1 MPSCVDEDLTVIHGP
16 MLRWLREIYTELPS
30 DTLSALALR
39 LVQRMAPTEIVA
51 PLARGKWDQGTCL
64 LITYAD
70 SVTEKESHSP
80 IASLARFCDAYLDD
94 VVSVIHILPF
104 FPSNGDDGFAV
115 SDHERV
121 DKALGTWEDISS
133 LSKNHQVMA
142 DLVLNHGARSS
153 TLFQQFLNNEG
164 PGNSFFFCVDE
175 TFDTTQVIRP
185 RDHPLLQKVKTA
197 SGEKTVWCTFSEEQV
212 DYDFSNPDVLEY
224 FLNLIFDFIDH
235 GISVLRLDAV
245 GFLWKRSGTA
255 CLNLSQTHAII
266 KLIRYVCDFYGE
278 NVVIVTET
286 NLPNQENLSYFG
298 NGNEAHWIYNFPL
311 PPLLLHTLLTGDSN
325 ALRRWA
331 MSMPPALLGSSYLN
345 FLASHDGFGLRPTEG
360 LLDEDA
366 RAQLV
371 SRLEK
376 NGSRFTWRTMQD
388 GTKSIYE
395 ANITLYSALEK
406 TDDDPNGRYAIQ
418 RFVAA
423 HLIMFGMEG
432 VPALY
437 INSLIGAENDYAGV
451 TESGMNRRI
460 NRTKYV
466 RESLDAILGSAH
478 SRERIIFDTIKTLL
492 QMRAEQSAFHPN
504 ATQFTLQLGRDFF
517 GVWRQSQDRGQSIF
531 AITNLTSQGK
541 FLQLADLNLIEV
553 EQWCDLISGSQIL
566 SHQSELRLDPYQTVW
581 ITNKN

>member
-1 MPSCVDEDLTVIHGP
+1 MPSYADEDHHVIHESVI
-16 MLRWLREIYTELPS
+16 RWLKEIYQEVPDVNLS
-30 DTLSALALR
+30 DFTLR
-39 LVQRMAPTEIVA
+39 LSSRLSRTENSAPA
-51 PLARGKWDQGTCL
+51 SANKWDQETCL

-70 SVTEKESHSP
+70 SVTDSNTESS
-80 IASLARFCDAYLDD
+80 IASLSRYCEDYLTG
-94 VVSVIHILPF
+94 VVSTVHVLPF
-104 FPSNGDDGFAV
+104 FPSSGDDGFAV
-115 SDHERV
+115 SDHKSV
-121 DKALGTWEDISS
+121 DASLGTWEDIT
-133 LSKNHQVMA
+133 LLAKNHRVMA

-153 TLFQQFLNNEG
+153 SLFKQFLNDEA
-164 PGNSFFFCVDE
+164 PGNGFFLTVDDN
-175 TFDTTQVIRP
+175 FDASHVIRP
-185 RDHPLLQKVKTA
+185 RGHPLLQKIKTA

-212 DYDFSNPDVLEY
+212 DYDFSNPDVLEF
-224 FLNLIFDFIDH
+224 FLNLILDFIDR
-235 GISVLRLDAV
+235 GVSVLRLDAV
-245 GFLWKRSGTA
+245 GFLWKRSGTT

-266 KLIRYVCDFYGE
+266 KLIRYVCDCYA
-278 NVVIVTET
+278 NDVVIVTET

-331 MSMPPALLGSSYLN
+331 MSMPPALLGNSYLN

-360 LLDEDA
+360 LLEEDA

-423 HLIMFGMEG
+423 HLIMFSMEG

-466 RESLDAILGSAH
+466 RESLDAMLGSTH
-478 SRERIIFDTIKTLL
+478 SRERIIFDTIKTLM

-581 ITNKN
+581 ITNKH